1 MKDTDAAEE
10 LERSIKTDDSAENL
24 IKVVGDVII
33 HTKEDGTYDDWMQGA
48 FESAEIVNDETE
60 ALNHE
65 YHLIRKAAWLAVF
78 QIFYIFLYFENLRF
92 PFGIWDMAFLLNCL

>member
-1 MKDTDAAEE
+1 MKKKIFYEC
-10 LERSIKTDDSAENL
+10 R
-24 IKVVGDVII
+24 II
-33 HTKEDGTYDDWMQGA
+33 YFLRLTCASTP
-48 FESAEIVNDETE
+48 E